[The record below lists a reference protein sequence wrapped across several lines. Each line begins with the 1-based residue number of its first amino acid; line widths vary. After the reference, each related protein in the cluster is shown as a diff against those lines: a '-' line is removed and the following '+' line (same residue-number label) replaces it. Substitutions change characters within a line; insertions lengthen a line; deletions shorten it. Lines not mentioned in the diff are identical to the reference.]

1 MTQTL
6 GQVET
11 ARMFFGDE
19 AVAVAAID
27 AGVGAVYSYPGTP
40 ATEIMQ
46 TVLDLAPPGVVTAW
60 TRRPAV

>member
-1 MTQTL
+1 
-6 GQVET
+6 
-11 ARMFFGDE
+11 MFLGDE